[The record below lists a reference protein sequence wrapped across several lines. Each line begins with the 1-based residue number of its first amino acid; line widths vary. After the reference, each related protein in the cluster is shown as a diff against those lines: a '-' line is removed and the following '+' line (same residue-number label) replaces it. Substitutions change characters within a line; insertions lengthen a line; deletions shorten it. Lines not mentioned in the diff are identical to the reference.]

1 MIIMISLERLLNNT
15 FITAMAPPQEGE
27 RVGVSTSMYSLF
39 KSHYLSEFIIFERS
53 LTIRKDY

>member
-1 MIIMISLERLLNNT
+1 MISLERLLNNT